1 MCLKNYLEK
10 NVTKWF
16 KKEDGEKC
24 CQTGR
29 CLKELPDSEGSCVA
43 GRDEGRIE
51 CYWNTAVAKL
61 CQKLF
66 RKLMTTDH
74 HAIEDP

>member
-1 MCLKNYLEK
+1 MLQNDSKRRMERSVVKQGGALRK
-10 NVTKWF
+10 
-16 KKEDGEKC
+16 
-24 CQTGR
+24 
-29 CLKELPDSEGSCVA
+29 LPDSEGSCVTE
-43 GRDEGRIE
+43 RDEGRIE